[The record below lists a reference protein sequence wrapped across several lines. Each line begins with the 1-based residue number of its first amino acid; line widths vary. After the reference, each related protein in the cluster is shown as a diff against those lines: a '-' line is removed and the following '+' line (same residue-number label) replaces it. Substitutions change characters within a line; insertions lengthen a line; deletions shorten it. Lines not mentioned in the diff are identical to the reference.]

1 MMVICASRM
10 KNKICRFHHAHCKSA
25 EERQKRRIAVRTK
38 RRQVTNL
45 TLRLLLF
52 LGKKRTFLLAF
63 SLKLIFRVS
72 LLNVRL
78 F

>member
-1 MMVICASRM
+1 MMVICACRM

-25 EERQKRRIAVRTK
+25 EERQKKKNSRTYETATGDQLDIKIIA
-38 RRQVTNL
+38 L
-45 TLRLLLF
+45 